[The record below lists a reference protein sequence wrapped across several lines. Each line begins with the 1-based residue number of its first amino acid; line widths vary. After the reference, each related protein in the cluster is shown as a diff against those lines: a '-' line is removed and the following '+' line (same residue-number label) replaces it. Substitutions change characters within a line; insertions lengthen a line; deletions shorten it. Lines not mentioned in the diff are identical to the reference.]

1 MLKVQGQIDPT
12 LDLFEE
18 IERLKKERNAVI
30 MAHYYQEPDIQDI
43 ADVLGDSLLLAREAQ
58 KTDADVIVLC
68 GVHFMAETAKI
79 LNPNKVVVLPDL
91 EAGCSLADSC
101 PPDRFQAFKDQ
112 YPDHTVVSYVNTTAS
127 IKALSDWIC
136 TSGNAAEVVKAI
148 PADEKIIF
156 GPDVNL
162 GRWVQNLTG
171 REMKIWEGSCLVHE
185 TFNEQRV
192 LALMAEHP
200 RAELIARLVE
210 YQRFKEAASSM
221 GERPLLDRDVY
232 AANAQ
237 DLEPV
242 PDAERKI
249 EVGVFQLVEAFRQ
262 ALARAGPVG
271 FAHEVEADPVTVH
284 DRMVAVMEILDTC
297 ESCDFA
303 RILED
308 EGVASSR
315 PVVVASFLAILEL
328 ARLQALGV
336 YQGVDAESVPIGPI
350 HLRRRVEAQDGAWK
364 QLISDVM

>member
-1 MLKVQGQIDPT
+1 MLNIQGQIDPT

-101 PPDRFQAFKDQ
+101 PPDEFQAFKDQ

-136 TSGNAAEVVKAI
+136 TSGNAAEVVNAI

-185 TFNEQRV
+185 TFSEQRV
-192 LALMAEHP
+192 LSLMAENPKAEMIAHP
-200 RAELIARLVE
+200 ECEQVVLNHAHYIGSTKRLLNYVQDSDKETFIVATEAGILHTMNKACPDKTFIPAAPAEIDSDDPSCGCSTCPYMKLNTLEKV
-210 YQRFKEAASSM
+210 Y
-221 GERPLLDRDVY
+221 LCLRDLTP
-232 AANAQ
+232 A
-237 DLEPV
+237 
-242 PDAERKI
+242 I
-249 EVGVFQLVEAFRQ
+249 EMDEGLRSR
-262 ALARAGPVG
+262 ALAPIERMLTVG
-271 FAHEVEADPVTVH
+271 
-284 DRMVAVMEILDTC
+284 
-297 ESCDFA
+297 
-303 RILED
+303 
-308 EGVASSR
+308 
-315 PVVVASFLAILEL
+315 
-328 ARLQALGV
+328 
-336 YQGVDAESVPIGPI
+336 
-350 HLRRRVEAQDGAWK
+350 
-364 QLISDVM
+364 